1 MPDYQVPPNSED
13 TWLRSRIKR
22 HVSELLRLAGPIIVS
37 RMGILG
43 LMTADTVM
51 VGRFSAS
58 ELAYQSIGTALIIPV
73 LLTFMG
79 FIMGTIVVVSNHYGA
94 GEFEDCGRAWRRAV
108 PYATVL
114 GVIALG
120 FSYFGSTWLSLSGQT
135 PVLSERGG
143 AVMQITGYG
152 LPAHLIFLASAFFL
166 DGIRRPKPAMVL
178 MIVANILNVF
188 LNWAFIYGE
197 FGFSANGAEG
207 AAWATTVARW
217 VLALGAIG
225 YVWLMSDHEVYGV
238 RYAAGGG
245 WKAWSDQRNLG
256 YATGISIGVE
266 SMSFAVLAIYAGW
279 LGEDALAAYSI
290 ALNVLAIFFML
301 AIGFGSATAV
311 RVGIAY
317 GRKDLPDMMLA
328 GWVGLGV
335 AVSALAAVSVVLFG
349 FSGEISHLYSGDADV
364 VSLAAPVIAF
374 IGYVLIFDGGQA
386 VMSNVLRGRRDVWVP
401 SLIQTIS
408 FVLVMIPFS
417 WMFAFPFGYG
427 PLGLF
432 YGIFIGAFVSL
443 VLQGG
448 RFHQLGQRDVFNASR
463 GL

>member
-1 MPDYQVPPNSED
+1 MPEYQVPPKRDE
-13 TWLRSRIKR
+13 TWLRSRIAR

-51 VGRFSAS
+51 VGRFSAA

-108 PYATVL
+108 PYAMIL
-114 GVIALG
+114 GIIAFV
-120 FSYFGSTWLSLSGQT
+120 FSFFGSTWLTLSGQT
-135 PVLSERGG
+135 EILSERGG
-143 AVMQITGYG
+143 AVMVITGYG

-178 MIVANILNVF
+178 MIVANILNVL

-197 FGFSANGAEG
+197 FGFPANGAEG
-207 AAWATTVARW
+207 AAWATTIARW
-217 VLALGAIG
+217 VLALGSIV
-225 YVWLMSDHEVYGV
+225 YILLMSEHRVYGV
-238 RYAAGGG
+238 RNAAGGG
-245 WKAWSDQRNLG
+245 WKAWGDQRNLG

-266 SMSFAVLAIYAGW
+266 SASFAVLAIYAGW

-290 ALNVLAIFFML
+290 ALNVLAVFFML
-301 AIGFGSATAV
+301 AIGFGSATGV

-317 GRKDLPDMMLA
+317 GRRDFPDMMLA

-335 AVSALAAVSVVLFG
+335 AVSVLAAVSVIMFG
-349 FSGEISHLYSGDADV
+349 FSDGIASLYSTTPAV
-364 VSLAAPVIAF
+364 VSLATPVIAF

-386 VMSNVLRGRRDVWVP
+386 VISNMLRGRRDVWMP

-408 FVLVMIPFS
+408 FVVVMIPLS
-417 WMFAFPFGYG
+417 WMFAFPLDFG

-432 YGIFIGAFVSL
+432 YGIFIGAVVSII
-443 VLQGG
+443 LQGG
-448 RFHQLGQRDVFNASR
+448 RFHLLGKRDQL
-463 GL
+463 